1 MIIYHL
7 YEAPENHNINGS
19 QIVQMFYPTLVECMK
34 HIREQDRRLT
44 LVKKEISDIGD
55 FLIKWTYSAPRHE
68 EYGGTGLPNDI
79 ECDWTAIWYIEKKD
93 LKLTQRSICIAF
105 NYWPHY
111 LEEYSDH

>member
-7 YEAPENHNINGS
+7 YEAPENHNISGA
-19 QIVQMFYPTLVECMK
+19 QIEQKFYPTLLECMAR
-34 HIREQDRRLT
+34 IREEDRRLT
-44 LVKKEISDIGD
+44 LFQKEIDGDD

-68 EYGGTGLPNDI
+68 EYQGTGQPDDTEL
-79 ECDWTAIWYIEKKD
+79 DWTAIWYIEKKD

>member
-7 YEAPENHNINGS
+7 YEDPENHNISGA
-19 QIVQMFYPTLVECMK
+19 QIEQKFYPTLHECM
-34 HIREQDRRLT
+34 HRIREQDPRLT
-44 LVKKEISDIGD
+44 LVEKEIGEDD

-79 ECDWTAIWYIEKKD
+79 ECDWTAIWYIEKKN
-93 LKLTQRSICIAF
+93 LTLTQRSICKAF
-105 NYWPHY
+105 NYWPYY

>member
-7 YEAPENHNINGS
+7 YEAPENHNIIGS
-19 QIVQMFYPTLVECMK
+19 QILQKFYPTLHKCMSR
-34 HIREQDRRLT
+34 IREQDSRLT
-44 LVKKEISDIGD
+44 LVEKEIDGDD

-93 LKLTQRSICIAF
+93 LMLNQHSICKAF